1 MKYPFFGRLVTA
13 MVTFFNEDG
22 SLNANGSADF
32 AEWLSQ
38 NGSDAILLTGSTGEA
53 ATMTLEER
61 SALWSAVVKKI
72 NHKVPIIAGTGSNNT
87 AASIETTKI
96 AESLGVDAILLVGPY
111 YNKPTQE
118 GYFQH
123 FKAIADATKLPVI
136 LYNIPGRT
144 GSNILPATIARIAK
158 ACPNVIGVKEAAGN
172 VSQVAELY
180 RILPKDFSIYSGD
193 DGLVLPFM
201 AVGAC
206 GVISVLSNLG
216 GSLQQ
221 ELMAA
226 YLNGNVQKAKELNAV
241 MIPQEQ
247 SLFTV
252 TNPIPVKAAV
262 TLCTPFN
269 AGPCRMPL
277 CPMTPEE
284 NTKFLAA
291 LEASGLKK

>member
-1 MKYPFFGRLVTA
+1 MKNPFFGRLVTA

-22 SLNANGSADF
+22 SLNAKGSADF
-32 AEWLSQ
+32 ASWLIE

-53 ATMTLEER
+53 ATMSLEEKKI
-61 SALWSAVVKKI
+61 LWSTVVKKI
-72 NHKVPIIAGTGSNNT
+72 DHKVPIIAGTGSNNT

-118 GYFQH
+118 GYYQH
-123 FKAIADATKLPVI
+123 FKAIADATTLPVI

-158 ACPNVIGVKEAAGN
+158 DCPNVIGLKEAAGS
-172 VSQVAELY
+172 VAQVAELY
-180 RILPKDFSIYSGD
+180 RLLPKEFSIYSGD
-193 DGLVLPFM
+193 DGMVLPFM
-201 AVGAC
+201 SVGAC

-216 GSLQQ
+216 GKLLKD
-221 ELMAA
+221 LMNS
-226 YLNGNVQKAKELNAV
+226 YLSGDVQKAKDLNAI
-241 MIPQEQ
+241 MIPQEK
-247 SLFTV
+247 SLFLV
-252 TNPIPVKAAV
+252 TNPVPVKAAV
-262 TLCTPFN
+262 TLCTQFK

-284 NTKFLAA
+284 ETKVVAA
-291 LEASGLKK
+291 LEESGLKK

>member
-226 YLNGNVQKAKELNAV
+226 YLNGNVQKAKELNAI
-241 MIPQEQ
+241 MIPQEK

>member
-1 MKYPFFGRLVTA
+1 
-13 MVTFFNEDG
+13 
-22 SLNANGSADF
+22 
-32 AEWLSQ
+32 
-38 NGSDAILLTGSTGEA
+38 
-53 ATMTLEER
+53 
-61 SALWSAVVKKI
+61 
-72 NHKVPIIAGTGSNNT
+72 
-87 AASIETTKI
+87 
-96 AESLGVDAILLVGPY
+96 
-111 YNKPTQE
+111 
-118 GYFQH
+118 
-123 FKAIADATKLPVI
+123 
-136 LYNIPGRT
+136 
-144 GSNILPATIARIAK
+144 
-158 ACPNVIGVKEAAGN
+158 
-172 VSQVAELY
+172 
-180 RILPKDFSIYSGD
+180 
-193 DGLVLPFM
+193 M

-226 YLNGNVQKAKELNAV
+226 YLNGNVQKAKELNAI
-241 MIPQEQ
+241 MIPQEK

>member
-1 MKYPFFGRLVTA
+1 MNNPFFGRLVTA

-22 SLNANGSADF
+22 SLNAEGSADF
-32 AEWLSQ
+32 AEWLTQ
-38 NGSDAILLTGSTGEA
+38 NGSNAILLTGSTGEA
-53 ATMTLEER
+53 ATMTLDEKTT
-61 SALWSAVVKKI
+61 LWSTVVKRI

-87 AASIETTKI
+87 AASIATTKL

-144 GSNILPATIARIAK
+144 GSNILPATIARVAK
-158 ACPNVIGVKEAAGN
+158 SCPNVIGVKEAAGN

-180 RILPKDFSIYSGD
+180 RLLPKEFSIYSGD

-201 AVGAC
+201 SVGAC

-216 GSLQQ
+216 GSLLQ
-221 ELMAA
+221 ELMAS
-226 YLNGNVQKAKELNAV
+226 YLQGDVQKARDLNEI
-241 MIPQEQ
+241 MIPQEK
-247 SLFTV
+247 SLFSV

-277 CPMTPEE
+277 CPMTVEE
-284 NTKFLAA
+284 NAKFVAA

>member
-1 MKYPFFGRLVTA
+1 MNNPFFGRLVTA

-22 SLNANGSADF
+22 SLNTEGSADF
-32 AEWLSQ
+32 AQWLTQ
-38 NGSDAILLTGSTGEA
+38 NGSEAILLTGSTGEA
-53 ATMTLEER
+53 ATMTMKEKI
-61 SALWSAVVKKI
+61 ALWTAVVKKI
-72 NHKVPIIAGTGSNNT
+72 NHKVPMIAGTGSNNT
-87 AASIETTKI
+87 AASIEATKV
-96 AESLGVDAILLVGPY
+96 AEGLGVDAILLVGPY

-118 GYFQH
+118 GYYQH

-172 VSQVAELY
+172 VTQVAELY

-201 AVGAC
+201 SVGAC

-216 GSLQQ
+216 GALLQ
-221 ELMAA
+221 ELMTSFV
-226 YLNGNVQKAKELNAV
+226 NGDIQKARDLNAKMV
-241 MIPQEQ
+241 PQEQ
-247 SLFTV
+247 SLFSV

-269 AGPCRMPL
+269 AGPCRLPL
-277 CPMTPEE
+277 CAMTPEE
-284 NTKFLAA
+284 NAKFTAA
-291 LEASGLKK
+291 LKSSGLLK

>member
-241 MIPQEQ
+241 MIPQEK

>member
-158 ACPNVIGVKEAAGN
+158 ACPNVIGVKE
-172 VSQVAELY
+172 S
-180 RILPKDFSIYSGD
+180 
-193 DGLVLPFM
+193 
-201 AVGAC
+201 
-206 GVISVLSNLG
+206 
-216 GSLQQ
+216 
-221 ELMAA
+221 
-226 YLNGNVQKAKELNAV
+226 
-241 MIPQEQ
+241 
-247 SLFTV
+247 
-252 TNPIPVKAAV
+252 
-262 TLCTPFN
+262 
-269 AGPCRMPL
+269 CR
-277 CPMTPEE
+277 
-284 NTKFLAA
+284 
-291 LEASGLKK
+291 